1 MRSLITLSVLTAAL
15 SSVAVRAQDIDYN
28 QIPARCRDVCNPVA
42 ALTQYCDRLDDN
54 DDSNDDDD
62 DNDDYINCVCT
73 YPNASFQ
80 VPLCE
85 ACIRSV
91 ETDDDNGEDR
101 ATKSALLHCDRMR

>member
-1 MRSLITLSVLTAAL
+1 MRYSITLPVLAAVL

-42 ALTQYCDRLDDN
+42 ALTQYCDRLGDDDDN
-54 DDSNDDDD
+54 NDDDD
-62 DNDDYINCVCT
+62 SDDYINCVCT
-73 YPNASFQ
+73 YPNANFQ

-91 ETDDDNGEDR
+91 ETDDNGE
-101 ATKSALLHCDRMR
+101 